1 MKISWRFYCAMLI
14 CCLNIICN
22 LFYSCVCTASCLT
35 AHFVLQMEQIK
46 RANRMYT
53 NDSIFLKKS
62 LSIPVLSDLDHCN
75 SGVDVLS
82 EDSGEDNAS
91 SVSAENGCTAVS
103 TEKKQEDGS
112 RSVSDL
118 SPVEF
123 LKRLDGLINQ
133 SKQAA
138 VKGCQE
144 AEKRYVCRP
153 LTACLFT
160 LVVMSHAPRL
170 CLQKPQVSILA
181 ASVLQF
187 YLQVLIFDIKCNTV
201 FSFLVIDFCK
211 PSHSKHHSFCILLF
225 LVLFLFLATCKISAV
240 FPIFCFHMLFVLQ
253 SR

>member
-1 MKISWRFYCAMLI
+1 MT
-14 CCLNIICN
+14 
-22 LFYSCVCTASCLT
+22 SCDVMSLVSEIRRCFFGGFIVVCWCIVWVSPASCFIAVCTPHPVLQHSL
-35 AHFVLQMEQIK
+35 VLQMEQIK

-62 LSIPVLSDLDHCN
+62 LSIPVLPDLDHCN
-75 SGVDVLS
+75 SGVDMLL

-91 SVSAENGCTAVS
+91 SASAENGCTAVS

-112 RSVSDL
+112 RRVSDL

-153 LTACLFT
+153 LPACLFT

-170 CLQKPQVSILA
+170 CLQKLQVSILA

-187 YLQVLIFDIKCNTV
+187 YYWVLIFDIKYNTM
-201 FSFLVIDFCK
+201 FSFW
-211 PSHSKHHSFCILLF
+211 SKEVFLYLF
-225 LVLFLFLATCKISAV
+225 LYTITQQAPFIS
-240 FPIFCFHMLFVLQ
+240 
-253 SR
+253 

>member
-1 MKISWRFYCAMLI
+1 MLQKKLLKALFDQAFVRSAGSHLMKISFFWRFYCDMLI
-14 CCLNIICN
+14 YCLNIICR

-35 AHFVLQMEQIK
+35 AHLVLQMEQIK

-75 SGVDVLS
+75 SGVDLLS
-82 EDSGEDNAS
+82 EDSGEDNAGS
-91 SVSAENGCTAVS
+91 ASAENGCTAVS

-112 RSVSDL
+112 RRVSDL

-153 LTACLFT
+153 LAACLFT

-170 CLQKPQVSILA
+170 CLQKPRVSILA

-187 YLQVLIFDIKCNTV
+187 YLKVLIFDIKCHTM
-201 FSFLVIDFCK
+201 FRFLSF
-211 PSHSKHHSFCILLF
+211 
-225 LVLFLFLATCKISAV
+225 ISV
-240 FPIFCFHMLFVLQ
+240 
-253 SR
+253 